1 MRKRIHTLRARLND
15 ETGSLSAYL
24 LVIVVVLTV
33 LIGIVVDGSGKYDA
47 DARAQQVANSAAR
60 AAVNSINGST
70 VLVGSLGL
78 NAAQA
83 QTTAENYVAAAGMTG
98 SVSVAGQVVTV
109 NVQTFYKTK
118 FLSLIGVSHLPGK
131 AKASAQLITQ

>member
-1 MRKRIHTLRARLND
+1 MRKLIRPLRARLAD

-60 AAVNSINGST
+60 AAVNSINGGT
-70 VLVGSLGL
+70 VLVGSLGI

-83 QTTAENYVAAAGMTG
+83 QTTAENYVSAAGMTG

-109 NVQTFYKTK
+109 NVQTSYTTK
-118 FLSLIGVSHLPGK
+118 FLSLIGVNQLPGK
-131 AKASAQLITQ
+131 AEASAELITQ

>member
-1 MRKRIHTLRARLND
+1 MRKLIRTLQVRLDD

-33 LIGIVVDGSGKYDA
+33 LIGVVVDGSGKYDA

-60 AAVNSINGST
+60 AAVNSISGDT

-83 QTTAENYVAAAGMTG
+83 QATAENYVAAAGMTG

-109 NVQTFYKTK
+109 NVQTSYKTK
-118 FLSLIGVSHLPGK
+118 FLSLIGVNQLPGK
-131 AKASAQLITQ
+131 AEASAQLITQ